1 MSLKG
6 ENGASK
12 CSILL
17 ISSSPAVFFLSQMVT
32 HILFVCFKVVFP
44 PLSLFGLACG
54 TFSTVYPGGGT
65 NRGLATSCQV
75 CPCIPHNM
83 LERMSPFALEVL
95 IHFALSPPPNHAVRN
110 RIQCTKA
117 HTRTQCMRVRLL
129 RQTLVRVAQRSI
141 FIYTNCR
148 LPFSLLSSFNVLMP
162 LFLNLIQLYN

>member
-12 CSILL
+12 CSNSPSLL

-32 HILFVCFKVVFP
+32 HILFVCFKVVFF

-83 LERMSPFALEVL
+83 LERKSPFALEVL
-95 IHFALSPPPNHAVRN
+95 IHFALPPPQSCRTKSHSMHQSTHAYTVYASAAASAN
-110 RIQCTKA
+110 FGSCGSK
-117 HTRTQCMRVRLL
+117 
-129 RQTLVRVAQRSI
+129 
-141 FIYTNCR
+141 IY
-148 LPFSLLSSFNVLMP
+148 
-162 LFLNLIQLYN
+162 IYLY